1 MNILLTF
8 TGFHDPYTKGLVG
21 EEEQIGPILSLI
33 GAKSFDHIILF
44 STPNTETHTR
54 ETRDALNS
62 QFPIIEVEIREFP
75 IEDPTNYIAILK
87 GLRPHIQ
94 YIWTIYKKA
103 NYYVSVA
110 SGTPQMHACWIL
122 LAAGGE
128 IPAHIL
134 HVRPHRFVSKSK
146 PLVSEV
152 DFSGPDFPI
161 VRANVAQFEEEG
173 LQAPKL
179 DSVLQQIGI
188 VGDHPLMRNALEEGS
203 ILAIS
208 DAPILILGDTG
219 TGKELFARYI
229 HRLSQRATGPFVP
242 INCGAVPEGLVES
255 FLFGHKKGAFTSAI
269 RDQSGKFDHANGGT
283 LFLDELA
290 ELPVSTQTKLLRV
303 LQDGIIEP
311 VGGDKP
317 HKVDVRI
324 IAATNKDLKKVIKEG
339 HFREDLYYRLNVG
352 EIHLPPLRERSTD
365 IPKIALYVLD
375 KINSGLKK
383 TKSLSP
389 GALTKLQDYTW
400 PGNVRDLENVIER
413 SVIRARKDV
422 LEEND
427 ILISEPITV
436 PDLLGALP
444 APQKGFLLN
453 EYIDKVRKQLISKAL
468 EMATGNKSEA
478 ARLLGISPQAV
489 HKYLQKTNAISTKV
503 E

>member
-21 EEEQIGPILSLI
+21 EEEQTGPILSLV
-33 GAKSFDHIILF
+33 GSKSFDYIILF
-44 STPNTETHTR
+44 STPNTEINTSDTKK
-54 ETRDALNS
+54 AIQS
-62 QFPIIEVEIREFP
+62 QSPNIDVEIREFS

-94 YIWTIYKKA
+94 EVCSTFKKA
-103 NYYVSVA
+103 SYYVSVA

-122 LAAGGE
+122 LAASGE

-134 HVRPHRFVSKSK
+134 HVRPHRFVSKNK
-146 PLVSEV
+146 PMVSEV
-152 DFSGPDFPI
+152 DFSRPEFPI
-161 VRANVAQFEEEG
+161 VRANIAQFEVED
-173 LQAPKL
+173 LQVQEL
-179 DSVLQQIGI
+179 DTVLQQVGI
-188 VGDHPLMRNALEEGS
+188 VGDHPSMRNVLEEGS
-203 ILAIS
+203 ILATS
-208 DAPILILGDTG
+208 DAPILILGETG
-219 TGKELFARYI
+219 TGKELFARFI
-229 HRLSQRATGPFVP
+229 HRLSQRATRTFVP
-242 INCGAVPEGLVES
+242 INCGAIPEGLVES

-269 RDQSGKFDHANGGT
+269 KDQAGKFDHANDGT

-290 ELPVSTQTKLLRV
+290 ELPITTQTKLLRV
-303 LQDGIIEP
+303 LQDGIIDP

-352 EIHLPPLRERSTD
+352 EIHLPPLRERRTD

-375 KINSGLKK
+375 RINAGLKK

-389 GALTKLQDYTW
+389 GALTKLQNYTW
-400 PGNVRDLENVIER
+400 PGNVRDLGNVIER
-413 SVIRARKDV
+413 SVIRTRKDL

-427 ILISEPITV
+427 IMISEPIAGIDPFGVV
-436 PDLLGALP
+436 PT
-444 APQKGFLLN
+444 PQKGFSLN
-453 EYIDKVRKQLISKAL
+453 EYIDEVRKQLISKAL
-468 EMATGNKSEA
+468 ESANGNKSEA

-489 HKYLQKTNAISTKV
+489 HKYLQKLDTVSTEV

>member
-311 VGGDKP
+311 VGGDEP

>member
-21 EEEQIGPILSLI
+21 EEEQTGPILSLV
-33 GAKSFDHIILF
+33 GSKSFDHIILF
-44 STPNTETHTR
+44 STPNTEINTSDTKK
-54 ETRDALNS
+54 ALQS
-62 QFPIIEVEIREFP
+62 QFPNIDVEIREFS

-94 YIWTIYKKA
+94 EVCSTFKKA
-103 NYYVSVA
+103 SYYVSVA

-122 LAAGGE
+122 LAASGE

-134 HVRPHRFVSKSK
+134 HVRPHRFVSKNK
-146 PLVSEV
+146 PMVSEV
-152 DFSGPDFPI
+152 DFSRPEFPI
-161 VRANVAQFEEEG
+161 VRANIAQFEVED
-173 LQAPKL
+173 LQVQEL
-179 DSVLQQIGI
+179 DTVLQQVGI
-188 VGDHPLMRNALEEGS
+188 VGDHPSMRNVLEEGS
-203 ILAIS
+203 ILATS
-208 DAPILILGDTG
+208 DAPILILGETG
-219 TGKELFARYI
+219 TGKELFARFI
-229 HRLSQRATGPFVP
+229 HRLSQRATSTFVP
-242 INCGAVPEGLVES
+242 INCGAIPEGLVES

-269 RDQSGKFDHANGGT
+269 KDQTGKFDHAHDGT

-290 ELPVSTQTKLLRV
+290 ELPISTQTKLLRV
-303 LQDGIIEP
+303 LQDGIIDP

-352 EIHLPPLRERSTD
+352 EIHLPPLRERRTD

-375 KINSGLKK
+375 RINAGLKK

-389 GALTKLQDYTW
+389 GALTKLQNYTW
-400 PGNVRDLENVIER
+400 PGNVRDLGNVIER
-413 SVIRARKDV
+413 SVIRTRKDL

-427 ILISEPITV
+427 IMISEPIAGIDPVGVV
-436 PDLLGALP
+436 PT
-444 APQKGFLLN
+444 PQKGFSLN
-453 EYIDKVRKQLISKAL
+453 EYIDEVRKQLISKAL
-468 EMATGNKSEA
+468 ELANGNKSEA

-489 HKYLQKTNAISTKV
+489 HKYLQKLDTVSTEV

>member
-21 EEEQIGPILSLI
+21 EEQQTGPILSLV
-33 GAKSFDHIILF
+33 GSKSFDHIILF
-44 STPNTETHTR
+44 STPNTEINTSDTKK
-54 ETRDALNS
+54 ALQS
-62 QFPIIEVEIREFP
+62 QFPNIDVEIREFS
-75 IEDPTNYIAILK
+75 IEDPTNYIPILK

-94 YIWTIYKKA
+94 EVCSTFKKA
-103 NYYVSVA
+103 SYYVSVA

-122 LAAGGE
+122 LAASGE

-134 HVRPHRFVSKSK
+134 HVRPHRFVTKNK
-146 PLVSEV
+146 PMVSEV
-152 DFSGPDFPI
+152 DFSRPEFPI
-161 VRANVAQFEEEG
+161 VRANIAQFEVED
-173 LQAPKL
+173 LQVQEL
-179 DSVLQQIGI
+179 DTVLQQVGI
-188 VGDHPLMRNALEEGS
+188 VGDHPSMRSVLEEGS
-203 ILAIS
+203 ILATS
-208 DAPILILGDTG
+208 NAPILILGETG
-219 TGKELFARYI
+219 TGKELFARFI
-229 HRLSQRATGPFVP
+229 HRLSQRATGTFVP
-242 INCGAVPEGLVES
+242 INCGAIPEGLVES

-269 RDQSGKFDHANGGT
+269 KDQTGKFDHANDGT

-290 ELPVSTQTKLLRV
+290 ELPISTQTKLLRV

-324 IAATNKDLKKVIKEG
+324 IAATNKGLKKVIKEG

-352 EIHLPPLRERSTD
+352 EIHLPPLRERRTD

-375 KINSGLKK
+375 RINAGLKK

-389 GALTKLQDYTW
+389 GALTKLQNYTW
-400 PGNVRDLENVIER
+400 PGNVRDLGNVIER
-413 SVIRARKDV
+413 SVIRTRKDL

-427 ILISEPITV
+427 IVISEPIAGIDPFGVV
-436 PDLLGALP
+436 PT
-444 APQKGFLLN
+444 PQKGFSLN
-453 EYIDKVRKQLISKAL
+453 EYIDEVRKQLISKAL
-468 EMATGNKSEA
+468 ELANGNKSEA

-489 HKYLQKTNAISTKV
+489 HKYLQKPDTVSTEV

>member
-21 EEEQIGPILSLI
+21 EEEQTGPILSLV
-33 GAKSFDHIILF
+33 GSKSFDHIILF
-44 STPNTETHTR
+44 STPNTEINTSDTKK
-54 ETRDALNS
+54 ALQS
-62 QFPIIEVEIREFP
+62 QFPNIDVEIREFS

-94 YIWTIYKKA
+94 EVCSTFKKA
-103 NYYVSVA
+103 SYYVSVA

-122 LAAGGE
+122 LAASGE

-134 HVRPHRFVSKSK
+134 HVRPHRFVSKNK
-146 PLVSEV
+146 PMVSEV
-152 DFSGPDFPI
+152 DFSRPEFPI
-161 VRANVAQFEEEG
+161 VRANIAQFEVED
-173 LQAPKL
+173 LQVQEL
-179 DSVLQQIGI
+179 DTVLQQVGI
-188 VGDHPLMRNALEEGS
+188 VGDHPSMRNVLEEGS
-203 ILAIS
+203 ILATS
-208 DAPILILGDTG
+208 DAPILILGETG
-219 TGKELFARYI
+219 TGKELFARFI
-229 HRLSQRATGPFVP
+229 HRLSQRATSTFVP
-242 INCGAVPEGLVES
+242 INCGAIPEGLVES

-269 RDQSGKFDHANGGT
+269 KDQTGKFDHAHDGT

-290 ELPVSTQTKLLRV
+290 ELPISTQTKLLRV
-303 LQDGIIEP
+303 LQDGIIDP

-352 EIHLPPLRERSTD
+352 EIHLPPLRERRTD

-375 KINSGLKK
+375 KINAGLKK

-389 GALTKLQDYTW
+389 GALTKLQNYTW
-400 PGNVRDLENVIER
+400 PGNVRDLGNVIER
-413 SVIRARKDV
+413 SVIRTRKDL

-427 ILISEPITV
+427 IMISEPIAGIDPVGVV
-436 PDLLGALP
+436 PT
-444 APQKGFLLN
+444 PQKGFSLN
-453 EYIDKVRKQLISKAL
+453 EYIDEVRKQLISKAL
-468 EMATGNKSEA
+468 ELANGNKSEA

-489 HKYLQKTNAISTKV
+489 HKYLQKLDTVSTEV